1 MIVPGSPGGP
11 TDIVARMLA
20 ERLTDAWKQQVI
32 VDNRVGGNGIIAQEL
47 VARGPTDG
55 HTILVNGVAFAINP
69 SLYKLPYDTRK
80 DFQPVTLMALSPL
93 MLVVHP
99 SVPANTV
106 EALVAY
112 AKSRPGQLNYGSF
125 GNGSIVHLGCE
136 LLKMTA
142 GIDMTHIVYRG
153 VALALTDL
161 ISGQVQTMLITI
173 PSALPHL
180 GTGRIRGLAVTS
192 RQRSQLTP
200 SIPTMI
206 EAGVAGYELTTW
218 FGMFV
223 PSGTPRAI
231 VLTLHGEVARIM
243 NLPDARIRLDK
254 QGFDVVPANS
264 PEQFAA
270 FLKAETEKFAK
281 VIKTA
286 GVKVE

>member
-1 MIVPGSPGGP
+1 
-11 TDIVARMLA
+11 
-20 ERLTDAWKQQVI
+20 
-32 VDNRVGGNGIIAQEL
+32 
-47 VARGPTDG
+47 
-55 HTILVNGVAFAINP
+55 
-69 SLYKLPYDTRK
+69 
-80 DFQPVTLMALSPL
+80 

-99 SVPANTV
+99 SVQANTV
-106 EALVAY
+106 EALIVLAR
-112 AKSRPGQLNYGSF
+112 SMPGQINYGSF

-142 GIDMTHIVYRG
+142 GIDMTHVVYRG
-153 VALALTDL
+153 VAQALTDL
-161 ISGQVQTMLITI
+161 ISGQVQMILITI

-206 EAGVAGYELTTW
+206 EAGVPDYELTTW

-231 VLTLHGEVARIM
+231 VLKLQGEVARIM
-243 NLPDARIRLDK
+243 NLPDVKIQLDK
-254 QGFDVVPANS
+254 RGFDVVPANS
-264 PEQFAA
+264 PEQFTA